1 MNKIKWYL
9 KYTWYRLNILVLTP
23 LVWLQSKYDAYKEW
37 RLRMYINYQ
46 IMIEQIKLG
55 N

>member
-9 KYTWYRLNILVLTP
+9 KYTWYSLNILVLTP
-23 LVWLQSKYDAYKEW
+23 LVWLQSKYDAYKKW
-37 RLRMYINYQ
+37 RLQMYINYQ
-46 IMIEQIKLG
+46 IMIEQIKLS

>member
-9 KYTWYRLNILVLTP
+9 KYTWYNLNILVLTP

-37 RLRMYINYQ
+37 RLRMHINYQ
-46 IMIEQIKLG
+46 IMIEQIKLS